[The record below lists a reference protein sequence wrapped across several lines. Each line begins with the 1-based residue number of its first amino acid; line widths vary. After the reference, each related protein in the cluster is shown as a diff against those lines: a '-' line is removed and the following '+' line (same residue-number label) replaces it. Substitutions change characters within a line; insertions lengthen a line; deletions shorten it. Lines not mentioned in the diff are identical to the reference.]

1 MLSNFALMIL
11 NDNRKKNYIIKN
23 KDKLNEEEIVKIINS
38 SKKRIAIFDSL
49 DLSNLNISN
58 NTFFNLLS
66 ELENDETKMYLYAPD
81 LFGDRK
87 FDLKECDDNIIIK
100 FINSFK
106 NDEDKLKYKGVFKRR
121 NEVFVDVLNHVDN
134 KIDFISQISYSLSDF
149 LRYLSDL
156 QNQLHIYGDEEIINV
171 IIKYINTNNIKDDDD
186 AFKVSNWRYS
196 YSIEPSQI
204 IYFTNKLI
212 ANDENKIKFLK
223 ELDLIDKLE
232 MDDYLC
238 LLVTAKDYHNMD
250 LFIKMLKD
258 KYNNLDLIVK
268 VLRRVK
274 NVELKK
280 YLYQN
285 VYSTEILNVFNSYQ
299 YENKNQIERFKSCF
313 DSSTEKDDFYDF
325 FISNCDKKK
334 LFANVIYDLFY
345 SKELQY
351 KYLIES
357 LKIRN
362 NLHSNI
368 EVFLLLLDPKYKNSV
383 IWLNE
388 YSFLEE
394 ITDLDKYLTKGELEF
409 YFQKLFNE
417 YKWDLI
423 FKMLTKEQIS
433 NYFLSDLDKCLL
445 LKYFEI
451 DDPISKKHFI
461 NYIKKNR
468 DRIEIKHINN
478 IVELIMR
485 ISRSNST
492 EIQHM
497 RDSIIPMLLETNNP
511 FENLKYI
518 EDIFIKNNL
527 PMPAKLYLVFDKLH
541 PNCSGFNFNGN
552 VSPTLKSKSVRGR
565 QAVIFS
571 DLLKASLG
579 SNNRSI
585 KEYLDNIYNG
595 NILFKAIN
603 MNLRS
608 IDELSLEEKEILTI
622 FISHLNTLY
631 NNTLDSNINGKR
643 NLTGNLLQDIKEL
656 NGLFTKNG
664 EIQKDLP
671 DRIVRMFGYMA
682 GFNSYQEMIDY
693 MNERCKNANLKNR
706 DNSNEFR
713 LEKGDFIKGI
723 GDVKYLGQI
732 LQNGSVAKEFLGD
745 SAGSDATPLDTDL
758 SQIQIDGTLTEMIS
772 STQANSYGPI
782 YFVLKND
789 GKFNITRTEDGDI
802 PENIRD
808 LSKLEI
814 FYTGALGKGHY
825 GIRTGFAS
833 SDIDYILCDN
843 YDKRIALEIAMN
855 GFYIPIIEKNTGKL
869 LFSPN
874 DYDILRGKMMGL
886 THYDTSNY
894 QFSSNLENPLVNEML
909 TNIDENEQEVNRK
922 RNIIIQNINASLAE
936 LGLKVKTEI
945 DGDITPGS
953 VELIDTG
960 STGRKTN
967 MPGDGDFDFIMRLDQ
982 NIIISGEK
990 LNQLKNKIGEGLSV
1004 GNGGTIGTGDFR
1016 LKNVNI
1022 NGLDVPVDID
1032 ITFITKTNKMSYSTD
1047 MCLKDR
1053 LETIRKQN
1061 PEKYP
1066 YVIANIQLAKKI
1078 LKQFECYKPNR
1089 GDKPQG
1095 GLGGVGVEN
1104 WILQNDGSFYD
1115 ACIDFLEKSRDKT
1128 FGQFKE
1134 EYQIWDFGENHLAEK
1149 KGYYSHDNFVTN
1161 NMSEDGYNKMK
1172 QALMTFV
1179 NNYTAMEEQNLSR

>member
-1 MLSNFALMIL
+1 MLSDFALMIL
-11 NDNRKKNYIIKN
+11 SDNRKKNYIRKN
-23 KDKLNEEEIVKIINS
+23 KNKLDEEQILRIINS
-38 SKKRIAIFDSL
+38 SKKGITMFNPYELGD
-49 DLSNLNISN
+49 LNISSN
-58 NTFFNLLS
+58 AFLTLLSNIPSDTDKEKLYSFLNEANSANRYTIKINLSDCSGDVIVKFFNS
-66 ELENDETKMYLYAPD
+66 IKEDEIKL
-81 LFGDRK
+81 
-87 FDLKECDDNIIIK
+87 K
-100 FINSFK
+100 FISKVSENS
-106 NDEDKLKYKGVFKRR
+106 N
-121 NEVFVDVLNHVDN
+121 VFVEFLKTVDN
-134 KIDFISQISYSLSDF
+134 KIDYIVKYSHNSLQLINNINMYQRKF
-149 LRYLSDL
+149 NKLSDL
-156 QNQLHIYGDEEIINV
+156 EIFDILLKFVSQNKQIKVDKIFIEFIN
-171 IIKYINTNNIKDDDD
+171 NNIISDEIKLKIIIEFNLYNDLSLDNLISLINN
-186 AFKVSNWRYS
+186 SN
-196 YSIEPSQI
+196 
-204 IYFTNKLI
+204 
-212 ANDENKIKFLK
+212 
-223 ELDLIDKLE
+223 
-232 MDDYLC
+232 
-238 LLVTAKDYHNMD
+238 DYHNMQYILQILKNKYSDRFETILSKINNNELKEYLYKD
-250 LFIKMLKD
+250 LFFPEIISFLSASEDKKISLMILKSSFKDAINSNNFLVFMLTKLND
-258 KYNNLDLIVK
+258 RNILVDSCLDLIS
-268 VLRRVK
+268 
-274 NVELKK
+274 NDELKIK
-280 YLYQN
+280 
-285 VYSTEILNVFNSYQ
+285 T
-299 YENKNQIERFKSCF
+299 
-313 DSSTEKDDFYDF
+313 
-325 FISNCDKKK
+325 
-334 LFANVIYDLFY
+334 
-345 SKELQY
+345 
-351 KYLIES
+351 LIEL
-357 LKIRN
+357 LKKRN

-368 EVFLLLLDPKYKNSV
+368 EVFLLLLDTERKNSV
-383 IWLNE
+383 IYIDELLLLN
-388 YSFLEE
+388 E
-394 ITDLDKYLTKGELEF
+394 ITDLDKYLTKDELEL
-409 YFQKLFNE
+409 YLQKLFNE
-417 YKWDLI
+417 YEWNLI
-423 FKMLTKEQIS
+423 LKMFTKEQIVNS
-433 NYFLSDLDKCLL
+433 FLSDLDKCLL
-445 LKYFEI
+445 LKYFEL
-451 DDPISKKHFI
+451 DDSISEKHFV

-468 DRIEIKHINN
+468 DKIEIKDINN
-478 IVELIMR
+478 IAELIMR
-485 ISRSNST
+485 ISHSNST

-497 RDSIIPMLLETNNP
+497 RDSIIPMLLETNDP

-527 PMPAKLYLVFDKLH
+527 PMPAKLFLVFDKLH
-541 PNCSGFNFNGN
+541 PNCSGFDFNGKI
-552 VSPTLKSKSVRGR
+552 SPTLKSKSVRGR

-585 KEYLDNIYNG
+585 KEYLNNIYNG

-608 IDELSLEEKEILTI
+608 IDELSMEENEVLTI
-622 FISHLNTLY
+622 FVSHLNTLY
-631 NNTLDSNINGKR
+631 NNTLDSNLNGKR
-643 NLTGNLLQDIKEL
+643 NLTGDLLQDIKEL
-656 NGLFTKNG
+656 NALFTKNG

-671 DRIVRMFGYMA
+671 DRIVRMFGYLA
-682 GFNSYQEMIDY
+682 GFDTYQEMITY
-693 MNERCKNANLKNR
+693 MHEKCKSANLKNR
-706 DNSNEFR
+706 NNSNEFR

-732 LQNGSVAKEFLGD
+732 LQNGSVAKEYLGD
-745 SAGSDATPLDTDL
+745 CATSDATPLDTDL

-772 STQANSYGPI
+772 STIASGYGPI

-789 GKFNITRTEDGDI
+789 DRFNITRTEEGEI
-802 PENIRD
+802 PENIRN

-814 FYTGALGKGHY
+814 FYTGTNRDGHY

-833 SDIDYILCDN
+833 SDIDYILCNN

-855 GFYIPIIEKNTGKL
+855 GFYIPIIDKNTGNL

-886 THYDTSNY
+886 THYDASNY
-894 QFSSNLENPLVNEML
+894 QFSNNLENPLVNEML
-909 TNIDENEQEVNRK
+909 TNITENEQEVNRK
-922 RNIIIQNINASLAE
+922 RNIIIQNIKTSLAE
-936 LGLKVKTEI
+936 LGLSVKTEI

-990 LNQLKNKIGEGLSV
+990 FNELKNKIQEGLSV
-1004 GNGGTIGTGDFR
+1004 GNEGTIGTGDFR

-1032 ITFITKTNKMSYSTD
+1032 ITFIAKTNKVSYSTD

-1104 WILQNDGSFYD
+1104 WILQNGGSFYD
-1115 ACIDFLEKSRDKT
+1115 ACIDFLEKSRNKT
-1128 FGQFKE
+1128 FEQFKE

-1161 NMSEDGYNKMK
+1161 MSDDGYNKMK

-1179 NNYTAMEEQNLSR
+1179 NDYTAMEEHNLSR